1 MKPTSSIFFAVLLAL
16 APATAALAQN
26 AVSAE
31 ATTVT
36 VGKEWAVTVSLNNAV
51 EYTAFQADIA
61 VPEGVTLKENSL
73 VPSDR
78 LSGHTVSTATL
89 ADGTIR
95 VVAYNDGNANLFG
108 SSGTLFSLTLA
119 AASEITEAG
128 ARATF
133 RNLRFTDVARQET
146 VLDGFYVPLET
157 NPPTGIRS
165 ATLNVAN
172 GQPVFDLQGRVVPH
186 PTRGIYV
193 MNGRKV
199 KIGKSN
205 N

>member
-36 VGKEWAVTVSLNNAV
+36 MGKEWAITVSLNNAV
-51 EYTAFQADIA
+51 EYTTFQADIA

-95 VVAYNDGNANLFG
+95 VVAYNDGNASLFG

-157 NPPTGIRS
+157 NTPTGIRS

-172 GQPVFDLQGRVVPH
+172 GQPVFDLQGRRVLSPRSGGVYII
-186 PTRGIYV
+186 G
-193 MNGRKV
+193 GRKV
-199 KIGKSN
+199 LVR
-205 N
+205 